1 MKMPKKLLSTV
12 LGLYLCF
19 QSGCSI
25 QPVRLVVVNGTN
37 LQGKP
42 NIPLVKQK
50 QPQYSIKVSET
61 SPSYQ
66 ADHTDQDAN
75 AVSSYRLKYHPSTRL
90 NHWVAVEGRLPNG
103 NTYPVV
109 LDTGASV
116 ALFVNDIHIL
126 ENKLPITPSK
136 KGISDPVGWGTCQLP
151 ELSLGQIAFA
161 DWPCFYREQ
170 HAEIQFFGLP
180 VRTSKEII
188 AGVPLL
194 REFKYV
200 AFDGISKEVA
210 FSLTKT
216 FEPLPTNIWTN
227 YPFVIEEDFSGNAF
241 LLVQIPVAAE
251 LIEVQLDTGSGNGL
265 AMGEE
270 VWNRIRHGIADV
282 KLKKGKDLYPYE
294 GSFACMQTF
303 APKLQVG
310 NRTIDNAKI
319 SILPDDCPLFDRCS
333 ALLGMQYFEDTVI
346 VLDFEHRLMWLMN
359 PQDRPLVASDLPH
372 RTYF

>member
-1 MKMPKKLLSTV
+1 MRKKLLSTI

-19 QSGCSI
+19 HSGCSI
-25 QPVRLVVVNGTN
+25 QPLRLVVINGTN
-37 LQGKP
+37 LQG
-42 NIPLVKQK
+42 NQDIPLVKQT
-50 QPQYSIKVSET
+50 QPQYSIKVPNI
-61 SPSYQ
+61 PSSQ
-66 ADHTDQDAN
+66 QTGLDAN
-75 AVSSYRLKYHPSTRL
+75 NKPCYRLKYHPSTRL
-90 NHWVAVEGRLPNG
+90 NHWIAVEGRLPNG
-103 NTYPVV
+103 NSYPVV

-126 ENKLPITPSK
+126 ENKLPITPSR
-136 KGISDPVGWGTCQLP
+136 KGISDTVGWGTCQLP
-151 ELSLGQIAFA
+151 ELSLGQISFA

-170 HAEIQFFGLP
+170 HAELQLFGLP

-194 REFKYV
+194 REFKYI

-210 FSLTKT
+210 LSLTKT
-216 FEPLPTNIWTN
+216 FEPLSKNIWTN
-227 YPFVIEEDFSGNAF
+227 YPFVIEEDFSGNSF
-241 LLVQIPVAAE
+241 LLVQIPVAGQK
-251 LIEVQLDTGSGNGL
+251 IEIQLDTGSGNGL

-270 VWNRIRHGIADV
+270 VWNQIRHGIADV

-303 APKLQVG
+303 ASKLQVG
-310 NRTIDNAKI
+310 GRTIANAKI

-333 ALLGMQYFEDTVI
+333 ALLGMQYFEDTVL

-359 PQDRPLVASDLPH
+359 PQDSRLIASDLPN